1 MENEFPPPSKMPPRS
16 NEARAPQPEPEVRE
30 KVEKVIS
37 GQAIEKKPGLFK
49 QFTKT
54 FSGADNKSVGQ
65 WVFSDI
71 LVPSIKNLI
80 YETFKTGLEM
90 KLFGQARS
98 PRMGGGL
105 GSQVAYTAYNRMSA
119 PMMGQQPMMSSPM
132 MNNQMQQ
139 MQGPGQL
146 SPQARQMHDF
156 KEIIM
161 PSRQDAVVVL
171 EKLYELLSKFNV
183 VSVSDFYA
191 ACGITP
197 EFTDERWGWYNL
209 QGSDIG
215 HTSQGWVV
223 DLPHPT
229 VIV

>member
-1 MENEFPPPSKMPPRS
+1 MENEFPGAGNLPPRTS
-16 NEARAPQPEPEVRE
+16 EVPKADTPEKE
-30 KVEKVIS
+30 KVEKVIT
-37 GQAIEKKPGLFK
+37 GQAVTRKKPLGKRFME
-49 QFTKT
+49 T

-65 WVFSDI
+65 WVFTDI

-90 KLFGQARS
+90 KLFGQART

-105 GSQVAYTAYNRMSA
+105 GNQVAFTAYNRMSA
-119 PMMGQQPMMSSPM
+119 PMMGQSPMFNNPMMQ
-132 MNNQMQQ
+132 NNQMPQQ
-139 MQGPGQL
+139 GQL

-197 EFTDERWGWYNL
+197 EFTDERWGWYSL
-209 QGSDIG
+209 QGSDIS
-215 HTSQGWVV
+215 HSSQGWLV
-223 DLPHPT
+223 DLPNPS
-229 VIV
+229 VII